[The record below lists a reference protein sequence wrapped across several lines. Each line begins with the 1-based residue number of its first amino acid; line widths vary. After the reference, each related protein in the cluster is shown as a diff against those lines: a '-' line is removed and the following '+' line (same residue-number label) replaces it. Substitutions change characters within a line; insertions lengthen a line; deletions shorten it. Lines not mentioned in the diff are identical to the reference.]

1 MNASA
6 LSIAPESTKAH
17 LPGEVGIWVFVFGD
31 MMIFTLFFCTFV
43 FYRAQEVEL
52 FRASQLVLN
61 QNYGV
66 INTMLLLTSSAF
78 VFHAVRSIREGL
90 ARRGSVLLALAFLCG
105 GGFAVIKIMEY
116 SEKIGHDITPVTNN
130 FYMFYFMLTGIHF
143 MHVLL
148 GLGVLVFLW
157 LRSRRASITPGDIV
171 LFESGATFWH
181 MVDLLWI
188 VLFPL
193 LYLMK

>member
-1 MNASA
+1 MPCARSGRAWRGGVRCCSRWRFSA
-6 LSIAPESTKAH
+6 A
-17 LPGEVGIWVFVFGD
+17 
-31 MMIFTLFFCTFV
+31 
-43 FYRAQEVEL
+43 
-52 FRASQLVLN
+52 
-61 QNYGV
+61 
-66 INTMLLLTSSAF
+66 
-78 VFHAVRSIREGL
+78 
-90 ARRGSVLLALAFLCG
+90 
-105 GGFAVIKIMEY
+105 EY